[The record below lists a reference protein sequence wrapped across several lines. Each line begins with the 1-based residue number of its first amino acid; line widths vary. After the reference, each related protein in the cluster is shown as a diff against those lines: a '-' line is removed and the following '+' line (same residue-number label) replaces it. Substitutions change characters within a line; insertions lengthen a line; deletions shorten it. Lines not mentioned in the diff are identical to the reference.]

1 MVFHGIS
8 IFFLVIVDYFQPH
21 VDNLNSNEIIDLI
34 TSTDLLLSE

>member
-8 IFFLVIVDYFQPH
+8 IFFPAIVVHFQRH
-21 VDNLNSNEIIDLI
+21 VDDLNSNEIIDLI